1 MKAPVLIKS
10 NRYGIRI
17 SFDPDLAFENLL
29 SVTTEKFKASSVFF
43 AHARLIVQFEGRTFT
58 KEEEQRMASAIEE
71 AAGIEILC
79 LLEENTPVEWFHERI
94 VEEACCQFPEWDG
107 QFYRGTLRRK
117 QILESEKSIVVIGDV
132 EAGASVISKGSVVV
146 TGILYGSV
154 TAGLSGDPDA
164 VIAALTMKPRRLRIG
179 EQEVKP
185 VIGGSYSWAK
195 LS

>member
-1 MKAPVLIKS
+1 
-10 NRYGIRI
+10 
-17 SFDPDLAFENLL
+17 
-29 SVTTEKFKASSVFF
+29 
-43 AHARLIVQFEGRTFT
+43 
-58 KEEEQRMASAIEE
+58 MASAIEE

-79 LLEENTPVEWFHERI
+79 LLEENTPAERFHERTL
-94 VEEACCQFPEWDG
+94 EKTRCQSPEWDG

-154 TAGLSGDPDA
+154 TPPDCPADPNA
-164 VIAALTMKPRRLRIG
+164 VIAAFTMKPRRLRIG

>member
-79 LLEENTPVEWFHERI
+79 LLEENTPAEWFHERTL
-94 VEEACCQFPEWDG
+94 EKTCCQSPEWDG

-154 TAGLSGDPDA
+154 TAGLSGDPNA
-164 VIAALTMKPRRLRIG
+164 VIAAFTMKPRRLRIG

>member
-1 MKAPVLIKS
+1 MKDPVLIKS

-29 SVTTEKFKASSVFF
+29 SITMEKFKASSVFF

-117 QILESEKSIVVIGDV
+117 QILESEKSIVIIGDV